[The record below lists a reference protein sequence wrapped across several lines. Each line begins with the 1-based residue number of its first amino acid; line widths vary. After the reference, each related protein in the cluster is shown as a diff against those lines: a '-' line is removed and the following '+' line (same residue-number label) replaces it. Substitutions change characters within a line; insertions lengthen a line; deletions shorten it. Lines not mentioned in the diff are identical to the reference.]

1 MRVLVL
7 STVFPNARRPAYG
20 TFVRDRVRHL
30 AAHCELQVVA
40 PIPWFPP
47 QRRWRG
53 GERADAPA
61 VENQLGFPVYHPR
74 VLSVPGVVKSL
85 DGLLYCLSLLR
96 LVRRLRVSFPFDVI
110 DAHFGYPA
118 GVGAALLGR
127 ALRCPV
133 VITLRGN
140 EVAIARHV
148 LRRQQIRFALSH
160 ARVIA
165 VSDSLRNFATDL
177 GVAPERVRVIPNGI
191 DASQFRPSDK
201 EAARA
206 RLGLPR
212 DRPILLAVGA
222 FLEHK
227 GHERML
233 DLLPRLTAQHPDI
246 LYVAVGNRGG
256 GDSRFPAIERRVRD
270 EQLAS
275 RVRLE
280 LGRPHE
286 EMPLWMAAAD
296 LFCLATGREGWSNA
310 ITEALAC
317 GLPVVTTRV
326 GGNAEIVRDG
336 EDGFLIPFFDADAF
350 VAAVERGLR
359 HAWDRAAI
367 AQRAAAW
374 RWEAVASAAF
384 DELQHA
390 CRSPA

>member
-7 STVFPNARRPAYG
+7 STVFPNARRPTYG

-30 AAHCELQVVA
+30 AAHCDVQVVA

-47 QRRWRG
+47 QRWWRDQ
-53 GERADAPA
+53 ERAAAPA
-61 VENQLGFPVYHPR
+61 VEVQFGMPVYHPR
-74 VLSVPGVVKSL
+74 VISVPAIAKSL
-85 DGLLYCLSLLR
+85 DGLFYFLSLLR
-96 LVRRLRVSFPFDVI
+96 FLRRLRQRFPFDVI

-118 GVGAALLGR
+118 GVGAVLLGR

-133 VITLRGN
+133 VVTLRGN
-140 EVAIARHV
+140 EVDIAGYA
-148 LRRQQIRFALSH
+148 LRGPQIRFALGR

-165 VSDSLRNFATDL
+165 VTDSLRQFAARL
-177 GVAPERVRVIPNGI
+177 GIAPARVRVIPNGI
-191 DASQFRPSDK
+191 DASRFRPGDK
-201 EAARA
+201 AAARA
-206 RLGLPR
+206 RLGLPP
-212 DRPILLAVGA
+212 DRPLLLGVGA

-227 GHERML
+227 GHERVL
-233 DLLPRLTAQHPDI
+233 DALPRLAARRPDI
-246 LYVAVGNRGG
+246 LYVAIGNRGG
-256 GDSRFPAIERRVRD
+256 GDSRFVAIERRVR
-270 EQLAS
+270 EQQLGT

-280 LGRPHE
+280 LARPHE

-350 VAAVERGLR
+350 VDAIECGLQR
-359 HAWDRAAI
+359 DWDRAAI
-367 AQRAAAW
+367 AQRAAGW
-374 RWEAVASAAF
+374 HWETVASAVFA
-384 DELQHA
+384 ELERA
-390 CRSPA
+390 CRSNA